1 MTRNASAPRLTRRA
15 LLAGAAALAAPLV
28 APIPLR
34 AADNVVRVW
43 KSPTCGC
50 CSAWVAH
57 LEKNG
62 FAVEAANVADVD
74 LDQIK
79 DRLGV
84 PTALRSCHTAEIGGY
99 VIEGHVPAGDIALL
113 RDFAPEIAGL
123 AVPGMPIGSPGME
136 MGDEVE
142 PYASIAF
149 DADGPVGVFAR
160 HE

>member
-1 MTRNASAPRLTRRA
+1 MTGISRAPRLSRRA
-15 LLAGAAALAAPLV
+15 LLAGFAAFAAPL
-28 APIPLR
+28 PPR
-34 AADNVVRVW
+34 AAEDVVRVW

-57 LEKNG
+57 LEENG
-62 FAVEAANVADVD
+62 FVVEATNVADAD
-74 LDQIK
+74 LDGIK

-84 PTALRSCHTAEIGGY
+84 PPALRSCHTAEIGGY
-99 VIEGHVPAGDIALL
+99 LIEGHVPAADIALL
-113 RDFAPEIAGL
+113 REFAPAVAGL
-123 AVPGMPIGSPGME
+123 AVPGMPVGSPGME

>member
-1 MTRNASAPRLTRRA
+1 MIDKSVSRMTRRA
-15 LLAGAAALAAPLV
+15 ILAGAAALAAPG
-28 APIPLR
+28 ASF
-34 AADNVVRVW
+34 AAEDVVRVW

-57 LEKNG
+57 LEAEG
-62 FAVEAANVADVD
+62 FAVEAADVSDDD
-74 LDQIK
+74 LTRIK

-84 PTALRSCHTAEIGGY
+84 PPALRSCHTAEIDGY

-113 RDFAPEIAGL
+113 RSFAPEVAGL

-136 MGDEVE
+136 IGAEVE

-149 DADGPVGVFAR
+149 DAAGPVGIFAR
-160 HE
+160 HD